1 MDSRIIGKDRFV
13 ENVLMESDHLPA
25 RKPSLEEV
33 LEAVEK
39 IYDLQKGEMSAVGK
53 KRRLSEARG
62 LAAWAVLEL
71 TGATLTELA
80 ERLRRDVSTI
90 SAASKRFDERRKR
103 DFEFKEKI
111 ERLKKVLEISKPQA

>member
-1 MDSRIIGKDRFV
+1 
-13 ENVLMESDHLPA
+13 
-25 RKPSLEEV
+25 
-33 LEAVEK
+33 
-39 IYDLQKGEMSAVGK
+39 
-53 KRRLSEARG
+53 

-90 SAASKRFDERRKR
+90 SAVSRRFDERRKR